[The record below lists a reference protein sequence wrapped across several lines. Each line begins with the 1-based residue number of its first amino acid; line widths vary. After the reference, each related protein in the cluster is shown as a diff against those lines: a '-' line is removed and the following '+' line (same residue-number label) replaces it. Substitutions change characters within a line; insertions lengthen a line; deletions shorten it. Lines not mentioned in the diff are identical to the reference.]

1 MKLIVVHD
9 SDGHTW
15 AIENTPW
22 TREKL
27 LAHAV
32 EAGVCAPDDL
42 DVDEIPTG
50 RTFGGVCE
58 EIDTECLR
66 KWPSVNPFYPAP
78 SPPASAP
85 AGLQITLAEL
95 LVLVDAL
102 EASLH
107 YKDLLGVYKFN
118 AETRDRVL
126 ATLTQRMH
134 ATAVPVQDGD
144 PARKAFDG
152 LYPVGDE

>member
-1 MKLIVVHD
+1 MKLIVVND

-15 AIENTPW
+15 AVASTPYN
-22 TREKL
+22 REKL
-27 LAHAV
+27 LSHAV
-32 EAGVCAPDDL
+32 AAGVCGFDD
-42 DVDEIPTG
+42 VETDEIPAG

-58 EIDTECLR
+58 EIDTDDLR
-66 KWPSVNPFYPAP
+66 EWPSVNPFYAAP

-107 YKDLLGVYKFN
+107 YKDLLEAYKFD
-118 AETRDRVL
+118 AATRDRVL
-126 ATLTQRMH
+126 AALTQRMH
-134 ATAVPVQDGD
+134 ATAVPVQNES